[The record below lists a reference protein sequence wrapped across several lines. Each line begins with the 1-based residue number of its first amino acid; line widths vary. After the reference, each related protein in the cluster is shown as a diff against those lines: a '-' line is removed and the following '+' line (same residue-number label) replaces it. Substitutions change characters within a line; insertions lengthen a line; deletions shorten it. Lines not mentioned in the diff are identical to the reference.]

1 MKKELQENLRR
12 FGLLG
17 RNISYSFSR
26 GYFSKKFEREGISA
40 DYRNFDIPDISGL
53 PKIIAEN
60 AALEGFNVTIPYKE
74 QILPYLDELDPIA
87 KSIGAV
93 NTVKI
98 FEEGK
103 LKGYNTDYY
112 GFSEAIRPLLK
123 PQHRKAL
130 VLGTGGAS
138 KAVIFALK
146 NLGIT
151 PVSVSRTIKE
161 HGFTYEDLD
170 EMVLRDHLVII
181 NCTPLG
187 TSPMTADFP
196 PIPIEFLCEK
206 HLVFDLIY
214 NPSETRLMHLA
225 ARQGATVCNGLR
237 MLELQAEKSWELWNF
252 SS

>member
-1 MKKELQENLRR
+1 MKKEVQKDVRK

-26 GYFSKKFEREGISA
+26 GYFREKFEREDISA
-40 DYRNFDIPDISGL
+40 IYENFDLTDISEL
-53 PKIIAEN
+53 PNIIAGN
-60 AALEGFNVTIPYKE
+60 PDLEGFNVTIPYKE
-74 QILPYLDELDPIA
+74 QIFTYLDEVDPVA
-87 KSIGAV
+87 QKIGAV
-93 NTVKI
+93 NMVKI
-98 FEEGK
+98 QEGGS
-103 LKGYNTDYY
+103 LKGYNTDYF
-112 GFSEAIRPLLK
+112 GFSEAIK
-123 PQHRKAL
+123 PFLQPEHKKAL

-138 KAVIFALK
+138 KAVIFALR
-146 NLGIT
+146 NSGII
-151 PVSVSRTIKE
+151 PVPVSRTFIA

-170 EMVLRDHLVII
+170 AMILKDHLVII

-187 TSPMTADFP
+187 TSPNTAEFP
-196 PIPIEFLCEK
+196 PIPFEFLDEK

-237 MLELQAEKSWELWNF
+237 MLELQAEKSWELWNL